1 MKKLGT
7 VVAALIVVSWLALLL
22 STHGLLVWSVGPIS
36 PKTASG
42 QATLECTFFTGLEL
56 VTLGY
61 YYSADGVLGRAICPR
76 LKDFRS

>member
-1 MKKLGT
+1 MKKLGAGA
-7 VVAALIVVSWLALLL
+7 VVLVLVGWLVLIL
-22 STHGLLVWSVGPIS
+22 STHGLLVWSTGPLP

-61 YYSADGVLGRAICPR
+61 YYSPDNWMAEPSVRD
-76 LKDFRS
+76 